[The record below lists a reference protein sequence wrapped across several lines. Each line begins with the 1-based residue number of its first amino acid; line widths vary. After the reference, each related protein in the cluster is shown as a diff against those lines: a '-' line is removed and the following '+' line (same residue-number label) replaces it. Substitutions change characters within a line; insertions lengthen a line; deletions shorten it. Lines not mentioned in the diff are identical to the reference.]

1 MNTNNFQFP
10 SVLIPHVWDNITK
23 EYIISVFEKLNIADV
38 ARVDMIPRDNST
50 SFMAFVHMN
59 YWYDNTAS
67 QNLRNKILR
76 GDEGRIVYDDPWH
89 WVIVKAKN
97 PRLNLVT
104 EVTNYSP
111 GLYPTKDIETD
122 PRIDIINQNVTQLA
136 NQTDAQAKM
145 ICYLQ
150 EDLFHADKYIFELE
164 QKLEEL
170 ADIAI
175 PQKKVKFE
183 IPPSETAGASSPS
196 KLPTPSIETHFFEGL
211 TIDTDF
217 KISDD
222 EIDDGDI
229 DCGDFSEMA
238 SRQVADELQ
247 KIRNQRNNTV
257 NIVSNL

>member
-23 EYIISVFEKLNIADV
+23 EYIITVFEKLNIADV
-38 ARVDMIPRDNST
+38 GRVDMIPRDNST

-59 YWYDNTAS
+59 YWYDNIAA

-111 GLYPTKDIETD
+111 GVYPTKDIQND
-122 PRIDIINQNVTQLA
+122 PRVDSIHKNITLLA
-136 NQTDAQAKM
+136 NQTDAQGKM
-145 ICYLQ
+145 IHYLQ

-170 ADIAI
+170 ADIAT
-175 PQKKVKFE
+175 QKKVTFK
-183 IPPSETAGASSPS
+183 IPQSETAGASSPS
-196 KLPTPSIETHFFEGL
+196 KLPTPSTETHFFKDL
-211 TIDTDF
+211 TIDTAFNID
-217 KISDD
+217 DD

-229 DCGDFSEMA
+229 DCGNFSEMA

-247 KIRNQRNNTV
+247 KIRNQRTTSI
-257 NIVSNL
+257 NIVSNI

>member
-59 YWYDNTAS
+59 CWYHNTAA

-111 GLYPTKDIETD
+111 GVYPTKDIETN
-122 PRIDIINQNVTQLA
+122 PRVDIINQNVAQLA

-164 QKLEEL
+164 QKLEEQRL
-170 ADIAI
+170 QEQR
-175 PQKKVKFE
+175 PLQRSRWLLH
-183 IPPSETAGASSPS
+183 SERP
-196 KLPTPSIETHFFEGL
+196 LRLHRP
-211 TIDTDF
+211 
-217 KISDD
+217 
-222 EIDDGDI
+222 
-229 DCGDFSEMA
+229 
-238 SRQVADELQ
+238 
-247 KIRNQRNNTV
+247 
-257 NIVSNL
+257 